1 VTNRL
6 DGERAWLLLSVI
18 VAVLALVA
26 TIIIPAACGASNAAM
41 VAPIYDATRVVC
53 REKQE
58 AAVEGAT
65 TREEATTRVAEVRQR
80 CDVAYRGLEAA
91 GLLLEQVHEQK

>member
-65 TREEATTRVAEVRQR
+65 TREEEVRQR